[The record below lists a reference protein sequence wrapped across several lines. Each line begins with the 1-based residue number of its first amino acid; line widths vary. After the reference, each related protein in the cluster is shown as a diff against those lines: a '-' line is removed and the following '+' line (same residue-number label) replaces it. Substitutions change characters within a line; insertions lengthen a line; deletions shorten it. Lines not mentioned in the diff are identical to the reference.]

1 MAGTGDRAA
10 VGAGTAGSG
19 NRLPAPVGSR
29 RLGGAFVATAQA
41 PQVAAAAL
49 NWLGVAGAAK

>member
-10 VGAGTAGSG
+10 VGAGTADGG
-19 NRLPAPVGSR
+19 NRLPAAVGSR
-29 RLGGAFVATAQA
+29 RLGGALVATAQA

-49 NWLGVAGAAK
+49 NWLGVAGVAE